1 MTTCVDERQLILNN
15 ADLHEGFVK
24 FGNAGVDRGAWLGAY
39 VIMPDH
45 LHAFVVIDDERLTLS
60 TWIKSMKNA
69 LSKTLRVQGI
79 PSPHWQK
86 GFFDHI
92 LRSEESYSAKWEY
105 VRENPVRA
113 GLVKQW
119 DEWPFVGE
127 IFDLEYRD
135 DFV

>member
-1 MTTCVDERQLILNN
+1 LDCAFN

-127 IFDLEYRD
+127 ISDLEYRD
-135 DFV
+135 DSV